1 MRHDHVLT
9 ACALA
14 SLVMASASPVRAA
27 ETPSKR
33 PELFHYDAG
42 GRRDPFVP
50 LVRDGRLVNV
60 AGSKSLE
67 LSGPALYGVL
77 WDPGGQS
84 IALINNMEVKV
95 GDMVADYRV
104 LEIRQN
110 SVVLGNGGEPVV
122 LQITFETT
130 PSERSSGASTGAS
143 TGGEGQ

>member
-1 MRHDHVLT
+1 MTRDHVLT
-9 ACALA
+9 VCALA
-14 SLVMASASPVRAA
+14 GLVMTSASSVRAA
-27 ETPSKR
+27 EAKAKP
-33 PELFHYDAG
+33 PEPFHYDAG

-50 LVRDGRLVNV
+50 LVRDGRLVN
-60 AGSKSLE
+60 AADSNSLE
-67 LSGPALYGVL
+67 PSRPVLYGVL
-77 WDPGGQS
+77 WDSGGRS

-122 LQITFETT
+122 LQITFEAT
-130 PSERSSGASTGAS
+130 PSELSSGASTGAS